1 MEQEKEGVRLNKW
14 ISEAGICSR
23 READRLIQA
32 GRVTVDGRR
41 AETGTR
47 VQRGQRVQVD
57 GKAASREKETILLA
71 VNKPAGVVSATQ
83 DKKEKTVLSLMENP
97 RKDLFPAGR
106 LDKDTEGLLLL
117 TNDGGF
123 AHKILSPKKHVDK
136 TYFARI
142 QGRVTQADIESFAE
156 GIDIGEKKRTLP
168 GKLKILSSGEVSE
181 IELTIQ
187 EGKFH
192 QVKRMFHAVG
202 KQVLYLKRIQ
212 MGNLVLDQTLKPG
225 EYRELTEEEKEQL
238 C

>member
-1 MEQEKEGVRLNKW
+1 MKIRLDKYL
-14 ISEAGICSR
+14 
-23 READRLIQA
+23 ADMSAATRGDVKRQIVK
-32 GRVTVDGRR
+32 GKVEVDKKVVKRPDTKIDTDINRVYVSGNEVHY
-41 AETGTR
+41 APY
-47 VQRGQRVQVD
+47 VYYMM
-57 GKAASREKETILLA
+57 
-71 VNKPAGVVSATQ
+71 NKPAGVVSATQ
-83 DKKEKTVLSLMENP
+83 DKKEKTVLSLMESP

-142 QGRVTQADIESFAE
+142 QGKVIPADIESFAE